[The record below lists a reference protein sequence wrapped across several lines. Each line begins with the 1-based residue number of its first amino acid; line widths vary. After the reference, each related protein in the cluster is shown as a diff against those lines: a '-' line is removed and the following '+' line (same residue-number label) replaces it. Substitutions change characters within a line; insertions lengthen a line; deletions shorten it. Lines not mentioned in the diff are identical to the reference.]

1 MELFSPHTRQFGVD
15 QRPRGTLMD
24 SLPMIRT
31 GGMAL
36 LAMVLAVTLANLV
49 CG

>member
-1 MELFSPHTRQFGVD
+1 
-15 QRPRGTLMD
+15 MD

>member
-1 MELFSPHTRQFGVD
+1 
-15 QRPRGTLMD
+15 MD
-24 SLPMIRT
+24 SVPQVRN

-36 LAMVLAVTLANLV
+36 LAMVLAVAFAVLV